1 MKPTKAYILT
11 IETPVSREY
20 AKTCADSCDRVGL
33 PWEYHEG
40 FKGMSGQEAWK
51 LTGIPINFKK
61 PDPIRV
67 NPAECCSAGHG
78 AIWKRIAEGEDEC
91 AVVLEHDA
99 IMLHNVDIDI
109 PDNCIAVLGYKMPN
123 ITRYDHSRAGPPQ
136 RLLPIRGHEGAHAY
150 AITKNTAKTL
160 IKEIETRGLL
170 GCVDNAYFLL
180 SRRTSVPLA
189 IVDPTPAIGW
199 LRESTIWKSSANR
212 NYEFIPSFKGN
223 LRS

>member
-1 MKPTKAYILT
+1 
-11 IETPVSREY
+11 
-20 AKTCADSCDRVGL
+20 
-33 PWEYHEG
+33 
-40 FKGMSGQEAWK
+40 MSGQEAWK

-91 AVVLEHDA
+91 AIVLEHDA

-150 AITKNTAKTL
+150 AITKNTANTL